1 MLEECQAKEIA
12 VLGFEDLF
20 CGCERYVIPMYQRG
34 FAWEYDG
41 NFRKFDVGK
50 RVQ

>member
-34 FAWEYDG
+34 FAWEYDEI
-41 NFRKFDVGK
+41 
-50 RVQ
+50 QTL